1 MIIRS
6 ITICFNVFNITTVQE
21 KEEEEEKKK
30 YHINI
35 NESTV
40 DYFTLL
46 KTINIKR

>member
-21 KEEEEEKKK
+21 EEEEEKRRK

-35 NESTV
+35 NKSTV